1 MITNTYIYL
10 YYFSLLLY
18 IILNLWA
25 TKIDYVDFIHVDQED
40 IKKKKIDCHTKQK
53 NQQETID

>member
-1 MITNTYIYL
+1 MYL

-25 TKIDYVDFIHVDQED
+25 KKFYYIDLNHKKKKKNLYLTIVTWED
-40 IKKKKIDCHTKQK
+40 IKKKIIQS
-53 NQQETID
+53 QVR